1 MRYMKNIYYNLLAF
15 QNNIII
21 NFLILGNIFYPN
33 YFNDKIIYYKNL
45 GDEYY
50 KYVLLLNL
58 RDKIEKTYNVDII
71 NIGLKL
77 YEKYKSISM
86 KNDDNDNDVLSDI
99 SDMSDL
105 SKIDD

>member
-1 MRYMKNIYYNLLAF
+1 MKNIYYNLLAF

-50 KYVLLLNL
+50 KYILLLNL

-71 NIGLKL
+71 NIGLTL

-86 KNDDNDNDVLSDI
+86 KNDDNDDDNDILSDI

>member
-1 MRYMKNIYYNLLAF
+1 MKNIYYNLLAF